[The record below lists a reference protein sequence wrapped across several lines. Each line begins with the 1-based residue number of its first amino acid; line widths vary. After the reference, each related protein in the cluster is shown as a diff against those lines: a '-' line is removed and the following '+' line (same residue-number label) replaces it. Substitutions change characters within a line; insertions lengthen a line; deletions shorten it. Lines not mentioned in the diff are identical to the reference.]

1 MMVLALMEPTSI
13 PKKSVFILLH
23 HSPLLPQ
30 GIFLIDLKP
39 HFKYVSPECS
49 HSHPRSP
56 DEGTCCQCR
65 KKISSPVITTAKM
78 SAIAI
83 QIQILRLIS
92 SLFSFS
98 IRFAPFTGIESSSPF
113 SFRPFQKGLALLPSS
128 RSSVDCKRAAILS
141 NSPLPGSVLPSLI
154 LVAYRPVHFSIELR

>member
-1 MMVLALMEPTSI
+1 MDSITKNHTNQGSKVLS
-13 PKKSVFILLH
+13 SSF
-23 HSPLLPQ
+23 
-30 GIFLIDLKP
+30 
-39 HFKYVSPECS
+39 S
-49 HSHPRSP
+49 HSHLRLE

-65 KKISSPVITTAKM
+65 NKISSPVITTAKM
-78 SAIAI
+78 PVIAI

-92 SLFSFS
+92 SFFSFS

-113 SFRPFQKGLALLPSS
+113 SLRPFQKGLALLPSS

-141 NSPLPGSVLPSLI
+141 NSPLPGSLLPSLI